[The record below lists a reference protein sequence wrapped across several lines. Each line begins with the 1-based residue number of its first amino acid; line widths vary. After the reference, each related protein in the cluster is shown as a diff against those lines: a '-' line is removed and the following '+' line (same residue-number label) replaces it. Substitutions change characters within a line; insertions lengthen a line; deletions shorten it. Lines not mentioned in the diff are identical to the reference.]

1 MEVGIYVAI
10 LTTGKYAPAIAMA
23 ILDHNAKFES
33 DRIPLKG
40 ISIGNQFTDPNSQIL
55 THAAQ
60 AFYLGLVD
68 EAQSEHLLSLA
79 HEAIAKNLVT
89 QGSWSLTC

>member
-1 MEVGIYVAI
+1 M
-10 LTTGKYAPAIAMA
+10 
-23 ILDHNAKFES
+23 
-33 DRIPLKG
+33 
-40 ISIGNQFTDPNSQIL
+40 SIGNQWTDPNSQIL

-79 HEAIAKNLVT
+79 HEAVARNLVFPLLPIL
-89 QGSWSLTC
+89 SLVYI